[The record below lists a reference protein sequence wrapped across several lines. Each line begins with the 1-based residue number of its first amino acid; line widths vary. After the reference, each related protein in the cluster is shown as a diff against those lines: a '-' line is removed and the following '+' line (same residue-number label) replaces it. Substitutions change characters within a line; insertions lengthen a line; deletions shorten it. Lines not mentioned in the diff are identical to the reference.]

1 MEYKRLGN
9 TKIEIAELGI
19 GTWKLGAD
27 REAAYR
33 SIRAGID
40 HGMRFV
46 DTAEMYQNEDIVGNA
61 IRGHDVFLATKVS
74 PHHFHYDDVIKACK
88 ESIKRL
94 KVKKI
99 DLYQL
104 HWPNHRV
111 DIGETMKA
119 MEKLCSEGL
128 IDNIGVSNFSVEELV
143 EAQAA
148 MSHNAIVSNQV
159 EYSIMSR
166 RIEHDGL
173 LEFCKKEHVTII
185 AYSPLARGEVFD
197 RTSLVGRI
205 VEEMAKAYKKTVAQ
219 VALNYLIR
227 QDGVVAIPK
236 AENEAHIVE
245 DAGASGWKL
254 KDEDVAKIRK
264 AVGDKDVRLAGD
276 VAQKILKSTGAW
288 AAIMERLERA
298 RIRK

>member
-9 TKIEIAELGI
+9 TKIEIPELGI

-61 IRGHDVFLATKVS
+61 IRGYDVFLATKVS

-88 ESIKRL
+88 ESLKRL

-119 MEKLCSEGL
+119 MEKLCSDGL
-128 IDNIGVSNFSVEELV
+128 IENIGVSNFSVDELV

-148 MSHNAIVSNQV
+148 MSHYAIVSNQV

-166 RIEHDGL
+166 SIEHDGL
-173 LEFCKKEHVTII
+173 LEFCKREHVTVI

-197 RTSLVGRI
+197 RASRLGKA
-205 VEEMAKAYKKTVAQ
+205 VEEVAVSYKKTVAQ
-219 VALNYLIR
+219 VALNYIIR
-227 QDGVVAIPK
+227 QEGVVAIPK
-236 AENEAHIVE
+236 AENEAHIID

-254 KDEDVAKIRK
+254 EEADVKKIRE
-264 AVGDKDVRLAGD
+264 AAGDRNIKLAGD

-298 RIRK
+298 RIKK